1 MRKGLSFALL
11 ATFVELSVTGADAGP
26 HRLTIGG
33 QGAGPASIPT
43 GQFITPTSAPGST
56 FFPFSTGLRP
66 DDNADAA
73 EAVATA
79 LSPDGTTMLVLTS
92 GYNQNFRTV
101 AGAPIVHPVLD
112 PISGAPSAV
121 TTPKS
126 EWVFVYDVTG
136 PTPTKIQQIGIPDTY
151 NGIVWDPSGKRFFV
165 SGGISDRIMV
175 YASATADA
183 SDASGASADP
193 LTSSTES
200 RGRARVRN
208 VARKRGD
215 SAASDPYKLDAPFI
229 LLGHNTNETAPVPSF
244 DGGRLKDAR
253 ANVAAHGTLATGAV
267 VAGLAISR
275 DGSKLFAANMENDSL
290 STIDTA
296 TRKVD
301 GETQLSL
308 PRAPR
313 GEYPFWVAVRSAG
326 DAGVPGE
333 FALKRGARPQSLH
346 KRDLDGRDGSP
357 LKVYVS
363 SLRDAQV
370 VRLERNGGLKVIPV
384 GDGPNKM
391 ILSGD
396 EHRLYVANGN
406 SDSVSVIDTDSDTVL
421 GTIPLSRPGDRL
433 KGANPNSLALSPDQR
448 FLFVT
453 LGGENAV
460 AMVDLASLRV
470 IGRIPTGW
478 YPNSVTVSADGKRL
492 FIVNGK
498 SNAGPSPSNGRTTAA
513 GIARNA
519 TFRNEYSWAL
529 EKAGLLV
536 VPMPDRNE
544 LAYLTRVVD
553 ANDGFDNRRADP
565 TMTFLRSRIK
575 HVIYVVKE
583 NRTYDEVLGDLP
595 AGAGDPSLTLFPQ
608 AITPNHHAL
617 AANFVTLDHFFDS
630 AESSGVG
637 WNWTTAGHTT
647 DYIEKSQSV
656 LYGNANFNGLTY
668 DYEGPNRN
676 VNVSLPDTAA
686 SNSQLTVR
694 NTTLLDP
701 SLSSAMLPGPKDVSA
716 TVGADDPS
724 PSALGGYLWDTTLRA
739 GKTVRNYGHF
749 VDLAY
754 YGQGTPLSIPLTR
767 HPFDSKTLQS
777 VSAKV
782 ALRDKT
788 DIYFRGYDNA
798 YPDRFRYEEWKREF
812 DGFVKDKNLPS
823 LSLVRLMH
831 DHFGAF
837 GNAIEGLNTPQL
849 QMADNDYALGS
860 LVEAVSSSPYWAD
873 TAIFVIEDDAQD
885 GPDHIDSHR
894 SLGYVISAYTK
905 RKALVSTTYTT
916 VNMLRTME
924 DLLGARYLGMNDANA
939 LPMSDVFTGV
949 RNLAPYNAIVPGS
962 LCAPPVN
969 PDLIPECSSPQKL
982 QTRTRRVSMLHDG
995 AWWADATKGMNFSVE
1010 DAVDPVAFNAI
1021 LERGIN
1027 GDGTTHQ

>member
-1 MRKGLSFALL
+1 MRHPLRSGLTFALL
-11 ATFVELSVTGADAGP
+11 AAFVELSVTGADAGAR
-26 HRLTIGG
+26 RLTIGG
-33 QGAGPASIPT
+33 EGSGPAFIPT

-56 FFPFSTGLRP
+56 FFPLSTGLRP
-66 DDNADAA
+66 DTNADAA

-79 LSPDGTTMLVLTS
+79 LSADGTTMLVLTS
-92 GYNQNFRTV
+92 GYNQNFKTV
-101 AGAPIVHPVLD
+101 AGAPVLHPVLD
-112 PISGAPSAV
+112 PVTGAPASV

-126 EWVFVYDVTG
+126 EWVFIYDVSG
-136 PTPTKIQQIGIPDTY
+136 RAPVKIQQLSIPNTY
-151 NGIVWDPSGKRFFV
+151 NGIVWDPSGQRFYV
-165 SGGISDRIMV
+165 SGGIDDRILV
-175 YASATADA
+175 FASANAA
-183 SDASGASADP
+183 NAESAAGGVRA
-193 LTSSTES
+193 TSI
-200 RGRARVRN
+200 
-208 VARKRGD
+208 RKRSLEAG
-215 SAASDPYKLDAPFI
+215 AAAAGYAAEAPFI
-229 LLGHNTNETAPVPSF
+229 LLGHNTDQTAPFPKY
-244 DGGRLKDAR
+244 DGGRLKSSR
-253 ANVAAHGTLATGAV
+253 ANASARGALATGAV

-275 DGSKLFAANMENDSL
+275 DGSKLFAANMENDSV
-290 STIDTA
+290 STVNTA

-301 GETQLSL
+301 GETKLSS
-308 PRAPR
+308 PNAPR
-313 GEYPFWVAVRSAG
+313 GEFPFWIAVRSAG
-326 DAGVPGE
+326 EAGVPGVFPLKRAVRKQSVGKRE
-333 FALKRGARPQSLH
+333 SDAEDGAALKI
-346 KRDLDGRDGSP
+346 
-357 LKVYVS
+357 YVS
-363 SLRDAQV
+363 SLRDEQV
-370 VRLERNGGLKVIPV
+370 VRIARNGSLKVIPV

-391 ILSGD
+391 VLSGD
-396 EHRLYVANGN
+396 ERRLYVANGN

-421 GTIPLSRPGDRL
+421 GTIPLARPGDRL
-433 KGANPNSLALSPDQR
+433 KGSNPNSLAISPDQR

-478 YPNSVTVSADGKRL
+478 YPNSVSVSADGKRL

-498 SNAGPSPSNGRTTAA
+498 SNTGPNPSNGRTTAA

-536 VPMPDRNE
+536 VPTPDRNE
-544 LAYLTRVVD
+544 LAYLTRLVD
-553 ANDGFDNRRADP
+553 ANNGFDNRHSDP
-565 TMTFLRSRIK
+565 TMTYLRSRIK

-595 AGAGDPSLTLFPQ
+595 NGAGDPSLTLFPQ

-630 AESSGVG
+630 GESSGVG

-647 DYIEKSQSV
+647 DYVEKSQSV

-668 DYEGPNRN
+668 DYEGTNRN
-676 VNVSLPDTAA
+676 INVSLPDTAS

-694 NTTLLDP
+694 NTTLLDS

-716 TVGADDPS
+716 TVGVDDLS
-724 PSALGGYLWDTTLRA
+724 PAALGGYLWDTALRA

-749 VDLAY
+749 IDLAY
-754 YGQGTPLSIPLTR
+754 YAQGTPLSIPLTR
-767 HPFDSKTLQS
+767 HPFESKTLQS

-782 ALRDKT
+782 ALHDKT

-812 DGFVKDKNLPS
+812 DGFVKEKNLPS

-831 DHFGAF
+831 DHFGSF
-837 GNAIEGLNTPQL
+837 GTAIEGLNTPQL

-860 LVEAVSSSPYWAD
+860 LVQAVSSSPYWAD

-885 GPDHIDSHR
+885 GPDHVDSHR

-905 RKALVSTTYTT
+905 RKAVVNTTYTT

-949 RNLAPYNAIVPGS
+949 RNLEAYAAIIPGS
-962 LCAPPVN
+962 LCAPPVL
-969 PDLIPECSSPQKL
+969 PDLIPECSSPQRL
-982 QTRTRRVSMLHDG
+982 QSRTRRVSMLHDG

-1010 DAVDPVAFNAI
+1010 DAVDPVAFNAV

-1027 GDGTTHQ
+1027 GDGKTHQ